1 MLPTFNIIKCTVDRA
16 DLRSTTVIQSL
27 HKQAG
32 YTAADGWTLKIWER
46 ELALKIKGVEKTM
59 RYSRPYLVHVDGTVI
74 TTQHK
79 AWMDSVG
86 MCMWVDLVMGPW
98 AKASGRKKILV
109 WDSCGP
115 HKVAA
120 VKAVFDEWG
129 IAIEALPVNMTDVLQ
144 VMDLVVNG
152 PLKAHMRRFRC
163 AALFSYFQSWKVKWL
178 QELLKPA
185 GTRIMPAFTPP
196 KPVLIDGLNMLR
208 AVSAEVFAKDEF
220 KQGLVRAFVKVGL
233 AVSIGTGTFY
243 NYTSH
248 SRGSM
253 PTILA
258 PTDSPSDEQ
267 FTLGNVAAE
276 LELEPRRANLLGA
289 FDDVTDGFVDE
300 ADGQDEPA
308 DDGAAA

>member
-1 MLPTFNIIKCTVDRA
+1 M
-16 DLRSTTVIQSL
+16 
-27 HKQAG
+27 
-32 YTAADGWTLKIWER
+32 
-46 ELALKIKGVEKTM
+46 
-59 RYSRPYLVHVDGTVI
+59 
-74 TTQHK
+74 
-79 AWMDSVG
+79 
-86 MCMWVDLVMGPW
+86 
-98 AKASGRKKILV
+98 
-109 WDSCGP
+109 
-115 HKVAA
+115 
-120 VKAVFDEWG
+120 
-129 IAIEALPVNMTDVLQ
+129 NMTDLLQ

-163 AALFSYFQSWKVKWL
+163 ASLFAYFQSWKLKWL

-185 GTRIMPAFTPP
+185 GTRVMPAFTPP

-208 AVSAEVFAKDEF
+208 TVSAEVFAKDEF

-233 AVSIGTGTFY
+233 AESVDTGNFC

-253 PTILA
+253 PAILA
-258 PTDSPSDEQ
+258 PADSPSEEQ

-289 FDDVTDGFVDE
+289 FDDAADGPADE

-308 DDGAAA
+308 DAADGTAA